1 MSTTKI
7 PRKPLALSGTYC
19 EVPLTD
25 KNHHVSTTHE
35 PLIGCGNET
44 LSSEY
49 VPEMIEKPTPR
60 RRFLPSWKPSGRK
73 SPRADPRRRIYWKVP
88 ILLVTTFI
96 LGVAS
101 ALGHHFLY
109 KHYDGREVG
118 DTSEQEWIIRGGTAL
133 AFLTKTFLTS
143 ALTLAYAQHA
153 WLTFRKKFVTIQAI
167 DAVLAASHNLLSF
180 LNGEMYWKAKTST
193 LLALVIW

>member
-1 MSTTKI
+1 MSTAKI
-7 PRKPLALSGTYC
+7 PRKPLAASGTYS
-19 EVPLTD
+19 EIPLTD
-25 KNHHVSTTHE
+25 KKQHASTTHE
-35 PLIGCGNET
+35 PLIGFGNET

-49 VPEMIEKPTPR
+49 VPEMVEKPSPR
-60 RRFLPSWKPSGRK
+60 RRFLPWKPSDRK
-73 SPRADPRRRIYWKVP
+73 PSSADPYRRIYWKVP
-88 ILLVTTFI
+88 ILLVITFF
-96 LGVAS
+96 LGVAF

-133 AFLTKTFLTS
+133 AFLTKTFLAS
-143 ALTLAYAQHA
+143 ALTMAYAQYV
-153 WLTFRKKFVTIQAI
+153 WLTFRKKFITVQAI

-180 LNGEMYWKAKTST
+180 LNGEMYWKAKTAT